1 VITTHALFALKV
13 QRTESNGVAGL
24 AAGRASLDQE
34 KSRPIRASQRC
45 RSVANIGA
53 ERLLVDPGS
62 IRPEL
67 HLLKPAAQTRTVSVA
82 GIRLDPGNLCDLSK
96 G

>member
-53 ERLLVDPGS
+53 ERLLVEPAISSSPQLKREQSPSPEFGLIPG
-62 IRPEL
+62 ICATFQR
-67 HLLKPAAQTRTVSVA
+67 
-82 GIRLDPGNLCDLSK
+82 DNLRRHF
-96 G
+96 